1 MFTVMK
7 RFIVHLLCIASIML
21 SSNASANFSIQNAE
35 GVLITFLDELRS
47 TSDEVISKAMSLKGI
62 KYRYGGASPQKGFDC
77 SGLVNYVFHKAAN
90 IKLPRTTRGLQRISK
105 TIPKQKLIPGDLV
118 FFNTR
123 RRAFSHVGIYLGKGE
138 FIHAPRT
145 GSKVRVE
152 SMHTG
157 YWKQRFNGGKR
168 VKELNEN

>member
-1 MFTVMK
+1 MK

-21 SSNASANFSIQNAE
+21 SSHAAANFSTQNAK
-35 GVLITFLDELRS
+35 GVVITFLDAIKS
-47 TSDEVISKAMSLKGI
+47 SISDEVLSQAMRLKGI
-62 KYRYGGASPQKGFDC
+62 KYRYGGNSPKTGFDC
-77 SGLVNYVFHKAAN
+77 SGFVNYVFSKAAN
-90 IKLPRTTRGLQRISK
+90 VKLPRTTRGLSRISK
-105 TIPKQKLIPGDLV
+105 TLKKPELTPGDLV

-123 RRAFSHVGIYLGKGE
+123 KRAFSHVGIYLGKGD

-152 SMHTG
+152 SMNTG

-168 VKELNEN
+168 VKETNGD